1 MYIYI
6 QMYSNWWNN
15 LNMLH
20 SSTNRLYVYYAP
32 CTMPIYSCPGTS
44 KQPRHHRQ
52 CLGETFFVFL
62 CLKNN
67 IQSNS
72 TCMTEISIVQVV
84 NLFQIHTKCYGA
96 LHLLMQRNLYT
107 CWLTF
112 FGYGNDYLPQMFT
125 GPKSKT
131 TRSQALSLRR
141 EWNINWQLLR
151 LLIKEAEMINSI
163 GEARYLDVYF
173 STRLGSNG
181 HALFLGG
188 WSLLLW
194 WKHGS

>member
-1 MYIYI
+1 MSWHI
-6 QMYSNWWNN
+6 QAAPAPPTMFGRDLFCFSVFEKQHPKQLHLHDGDLNCTSSKLISNP
-15 LNMLH
+15 H
-20 SSTNRLYVYYAP
+20 K
-32 CTMPIYSCPGTS
+32 I
-44 KQPRHHRQ
+44 
-52 CLGETFFVFL
+52 
-62 CLKNN
+62 
-67 IQSNS
+67 
-72 TCMTEISIVQVV
+72 
-84 NLFQIHTKCYGA
+84 YGA

-181 HALFLGG
+181 HALFFGG

>member
-107 CWLTF
+107 C
-112 FGYGNDYLPQMFT
+112 D
-125 GPKSKT
+125 S
-131 TRSQALSLRR
+131 
-141 EWNINWQLLR
+141 
-151 LLIKEAEMINSI
+151 
-163 GEARYLDVYF
+163 
-173 STRLGSNG
+173 
-181 HALFLGG
+181 LFLGMG
-188 WSLLLW
+188 MTTCHKCSRGRKVKQLVLRLYRSEGNEISI
-194 WKHGS
+194 GSC